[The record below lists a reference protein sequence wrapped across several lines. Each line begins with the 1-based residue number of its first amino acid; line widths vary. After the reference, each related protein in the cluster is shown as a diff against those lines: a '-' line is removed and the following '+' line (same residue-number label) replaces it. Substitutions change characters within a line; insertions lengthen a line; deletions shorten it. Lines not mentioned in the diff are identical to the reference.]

1 MTTYPLSEPATI
13 YSVDASGD
21 VNSNA
26 LGQGTLEDCVETIA
40 GLSADRQKA
49 ISIRMDG
56 LALTFGPKEVGEL
69 LHFLHEEGAGLSNNE
84 ITDIKSTER

>member
-21 VNSNA
+21 VTSDA
-26 LGQGTLEDCVETIA
+26 LGQGTLEDCVEIIA

-49 ISIRMDG
+49 ISIQMDG
-56 LALTFGPKEVGEL
+56 LALQFRPKEVGEL
-69 LHFLHEEGAGLSNNE
+69 LHFLREEGAGLSNNQITE
-84 ITDIKSTER
+84 INSTEP